1 MGRSDLFLRLE
12 IMKKIVGLAVLL
24 STMWFGV
31 MAMAYSMLL
40 TSVTSQIINSWPNKK
55 LLNYGYLE
63 QLKDILPGIALAVA
77 MGAVVSLA
85 NLLPVGEWARL
96 AVQVPAGIAFYV
108 LGSALL
114 RLESFGYM
122 RGLARERIGGRKN
135 G

>member
-1 MGRSDLFLRLE
+1 MGS
-12 IMKKIVGLAVLL
+12 
-24 STMWFGV
+24 
-31 MAMAYSMLL
+31 
-40 TSVTSQIINSWPNKK
+40 
-55 LLNYGYLE
+55 
-63 QLKDILPGIALAVA
+63 
-77 MGAVVSLA
+77 VVSLA

-122 RGLARERIGGRKN
+122 RGLVRERIGGRKN